1 MDQHEARLHVVENA
15 VQRIEE
21 AVTKIAVSMEK
32 LARLEERHSTTN
44 ENLSKAVERIED
56 LEDGMRQVE
65 IALPMLKEGRRWMIT
80 GVLGLVGAVGYEVLH
95 SVLHKAG

>member
-1 MDQHEARLHVVENA
+1 MDQNEARLHVVENA
-15 VQRIEE
+15 VQRIEQ

-44 ENLSKAVERIED
+44 ENLAKAVERIDE

-80 GVLGLVGAVGYEVLH
+80 GVLAIIGAVGYEVLH
-95 SVLHKAG
+95 SLLHKAG

>member
-1 MDQHEARLHVVENA
+1 MEPNARLTVVENA

-44 ENLSKAVERIED
+44 ENLAKAVERIDE

-95 SVLHKAG
+95 SLLHKAG

>member
-44 ENLSKAVERIED
+44 ENLAKAVERIED